1 MIFVPHL
8 HSNKGLSLEDREMFK
23 RQHQEIMDEVKESK
37 SLLNDIKPNEY
48 ELEIKELNNLNKQL
62 KEENYKLINRVEGL
76 NKMVDDLIEYIDQ
89 IGEVREAGGVKIEC
103 REINDFSLG
112 QISFEE
118 ITIPQLKLLK
128 RKSDKE

>member
-8 HSNKGLSLEDREMFK
+8 HSNKGLSSEDREMFK
-23 RQHQEIMDEVKESK
+23 RQHQEIMDEVRESN

-62 KEENYKLINRVEGL
+62 KEENYKLINNVKDL
-76 NKMVDDLIEYIDQ
+76 DKMVENLIEYIDQ
-89 IGEVREAGGVKIEC
+89 IDEVREAGGVKIEC
-103 REINDFSLG
+103 REINDISLE

-118 ITIPQLKLLK
+118 IIIPQLRILK
-128 RKSDKE
+128 RK

>member
-8 HSNKGLSLEDREMFK
+8 HNNEGLSSEVRKMFE
-23 RQHQEIMDEVKESK
+23 RQHQEIMDEVKESN
-37 SLLNDIKPNEY
+37 SLLKDIKPNKY

-62 KEENYKLINRVEGL
+62 KEENYKLINSVENL
-76 NKMVDDLIEYIDQ
+76 DKMVEDLIKYIAQ
-89 IGEVREAGGVKIEC
+89 IDEVREAGGVKIEC

-118 ITIPQLKLLK
+118 ITIPQLRLLK

>member
-8 HSNKGLSLEDREMFK
+8 HSNKGLSFEDREMFK
-23 RQHQEIMDEVKESK
+23 KQHQEIMNEFKESNN
-37 SLLNDIKPNEY
+37 LLNDIKPNEY

-62 KEENYKLINRVEGL
+62 KEENYKLINNVKDL
-76 NKMVDDLIEYIDQ
+76 DKMVEDLIGYISQ
-89 IGEVREAGGVKIEC
+89 IDEVREAGGVKIEC
-103 REINDFSLG
+103 REIKDFSLG

-118 ITIPQLKLLK
+118 IIIPQLRLLK